1 MNNLLY
7 AWEIF
12 FQNLETKKILVFME
26 TFPGLLASDLLL
38 ITFFFILALV
48 NVVFEIEFIT
58 ISESHAW

>member
-1 MNNLLY
+1 
-7 AWEIF
+7 
-12 FQNLETKKILVFME
+12 ME
-26 TFPGLLASDLLL
+26 TFPGLLVSDLLL